1 MAVSTIPVPINDVRL
16 AYGGSLQTT
25 YSDSAL
31 YNILR
36 NSADIHPRAIQFFSI
51 QFIGGDRVGMCYLY
65 EGAKTYGWIMVFHY
79 TSMPRVITV
88 ADGTTYLRQ
97 WATS

>member
-1 MAVSTIPVPINDVRL
+1 MAVSHIPVPIKDVRIVS
-16 AYGGSLQTT
+16 GGSSQTT

-51 QFIGGDRVGMCYLY
+51 YFNGGDRTGMCYLY

-79 TSMPRVITV
+79 GSTPRVMTV

-97 WATS
+97 FATS

>member
-1 MAVSTIPVPINDVRL
+1 MAVSNIPVPINDVRVVR
-16 AYGGSLQTT
+16 GGSLQTT

-36 NSADIHPRAIQFFSI
+36 TSADIHPKEIQFFSI
-51 QFIGGDRVGMCYLY
+51 NFNGGVRTGMCFLY

-79 TSMPRVITV
+79 MTTPRVMTV
-88 ADGTTYLRQ
+88 NEGTTYLQQ
-97 WATS
+97 WAT